1 VALSRSRKV
10 AAIGL
15 LAALACGAGSR
26 VTLASELDEV
36 ASRAATIDVN
46 GPVLLRHGVSD
57 FVLAQVGDVVAAGD
71 TVRIGVGASAQITY
85 FDGSS
90 VSFEGG
96 SEIVVTSPRADGGV
110 VQALGRAWYVITQ
123 LISGSSRYE
132 VRGPSSTASVRG

>member
-1 VALSRSRKV
+1 MALSRSRKV

-15 LAALACGAGSR
+15 LAALACGAGSS
-26 VTLASELDEV
+26 VTLASELDEF

-57 FVLAQVGDVVAAGD
+57 FVLAHVGDVVAAGD
-71 TVRIGVGASAQITY
+71 TVRTGVGASAEITY

-90 VSFEGG
+90 ASLESG

-110 VQALGRAWYVITQ
+110 VQPLGRAWHVITQ